1 MSLTCSPSSRLT
13 MRLHKDVFR
22 GDVTGAGKTTNPCL
36 VDQVIALRKADTDYF
51 GGSNR
56 TRWVTSGHIYI

>member
-1 MSLTCSPSSRLT
+1 MSVICSLSFRLT
-13 MRLHKDVFR
+13 LRLHKDAFR
-22 GDVTGAGKTTNPCL
+22 GDVTSAGKTTNPCL